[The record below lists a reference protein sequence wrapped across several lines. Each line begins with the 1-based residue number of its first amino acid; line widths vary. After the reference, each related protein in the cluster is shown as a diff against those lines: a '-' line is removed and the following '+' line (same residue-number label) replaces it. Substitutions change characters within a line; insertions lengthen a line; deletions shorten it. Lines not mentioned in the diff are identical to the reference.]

1 MITDYFPLTV
11 AQPNISSSNITAAV
25 MVTTTNN
32 PLVSEDELKRR
43 ICISTWIAYLE
54 EPDIHFITGINC
66 TAQIWAAEELI
77 KLTESEE
84 DCSLSIICS
93 YPRMENEWDGKMRKR
108 IKRILAKADE
118 IVYLANKPNKR
129 SFELCNEWLLKHS
142 DMLIPIYIGNKEQYD
157 KIIQMAINTEH
168 GYTG

>member
-11 AQPNISSSNITAAV
+11 AQPNTSSSNITAAV

-32 PLVSEDELKRR
+32 PIASEDEIKIR
-43 ICISTWIAYLE
+43 IRNSTWIAYLE
-54 EPDIHFITGINC
+54 EPGIHFVTGINC
-66 TAQIWAAEELI
+66 IAQIWAAEELI
-77 KLTESEE
+77 KLATSEE

-93 YPRMENEWDGKMRKR
+93 YPEMENEWDSKMKKR
-108 IKRILAKADE
+108 IKRILAEADD

-142 DMLIPIYIGNKEQYD
+142 DMLIPIYTGNREQYD
-157 KIIQMAINTEH
+157 KIIELAQNTNH
-168 GYTG
+168 GFTG